1 MLASLNH
8 PNIGAIYGFVESEGR
23 QALVLEL
30 VDGQTIAERV
40 RQGPVPIDEALGIA
54 RQIAEAL
61 EAARE
66 QGVIHRDLKPDN
78 IKLRPNGTVKVLDF
92 GLAKL
97 VKGPDSDELT
107 SEASRAQTI
116 TSPAMTRLGVILGT
130 AAYMSPEQAR
140 GMAVDKQTDVW
151 AFGCVLYELL
161 SGRPAFTGATVSDT
175 IAKIIEREPD
185 WQSLPASTPP
195 RVRALLRQCL
205 RKEQKQRLHDI
216 ADVRIEIEEA
226 RVGLAG
232 RRRAGALRLLIA
244 VVALAAGVTMG
255 ALWLGRTST
264 PAGPREPVTVLIA
277 DLQNRTGD
285 SAFDATLEPML
296 KLALEGASFIS
307 AFDRNGIAR
316 SLGVRPPATL
326 DERVALEMAV
336 KQGLGVVL
344 SGSVDLQGSAYALTL
359 KAAEAVTGRLIT
371 TASNTAA
378 SKDQVLGAAT
388 ALVTAIRT
396 ALGDDVSE
404 AGQRFAT
411 QTFSATSLE
420 VVRAYAAAAEALS
433 RSQSEQAL
441 QNFAKAVALD
451 PNFGLGYAGMAS
463 AARNLDRQQ
472 DAERYA
478 REAVRHLDGMTERE
492 RYRTRGLFY
501 MVTGDYQACVK
512 EYGELIERSSADAP
526 ARNNRALCLTHTR
539 DLPSALAEMRH
550 VIKIL
555 PKRALYRDNLALY
568 EAYSGDFRAAEQ
580 EARGMKS
587 RTSSACSRSPLPNCC
602 RDSCR

>member
-1 MLASLNH
+1 MLGSHVDRGNYAGQEANLPLAAGSRLGLYEIVAPLGAGGMGEVYRARDSQLSRDVALKILPEAALSDPDRLARFRREAQVLASLNH

-107 SEASRAQTI
+107 SEASRVQTI

-130 AAYMSPEQAR
+130 AVYMSPEQAR

-205 RKEQKQRLHDI
+205 RKDQKQRLHDI

-244 VVALAAGVTMG
+244 VVALASGVTMG

-316 SLGVRPPATL
+316 NLGVRPPATL

-404 AGQRFAT
+404 AAQRFAT

-472 DAERYA
+472 DAERVRSRSGSAPRRHDGA
-478 REAVRHLDGMTERE
+478 RAVPDARSLLHGD
-492 RYRTRGLFY
+492 RGLSG
-501 MVTGDYQACVK
+501 MRQG
-512 EYGELIERSSADAP
+512 IWRAD
-526 ARNNRALCLTHTR
+526 
-539 DLPSALAEMRH
+539 
-550 VIKIL
+550 
-555 PKRALYRDNLALY
+555 
-568 EAYSGDFRAAEQ
+568 
-580 EARGMKS
+580 
-587 RTSSACSRSPLPNCC
+587 
-602 RDSCR
+602 